1 MSEHGEWNRKGAT
14 LSDVTAEK
22 EYGVTRD
29 FILKGIR
36 AAELPRRPGWRL
48 CAGLHAGLTPRVA
61 DVRPE
66 GGARCVSSAR
76 RDLCGGRGAILVPT
90 ATLPVCAAASVLA
103 FLVVTPMR
111 GSSVAGLCTGCQ
123 DGLLRHG
130 RSNPK
135 CRSLDSW
142 AVRSWKQAPVA
153 FEARSSAH
161 RDAGTA
167 TTALSRRHTK
177 VG

>member
-90 ATLPVCAAASVLA
+90 ATLACALQHVADHAGWKFNLFEVRVSYASGLA
-103 FLVVTPMR
+103 DR
-111 GSSVAGLCTGCQ
+111 GFSPWPLRATSRPGLG
-123 DGLLRHG
+123 G
-130 RSNPK
+130 
-135 CRSLDSW
+135 
-142 AVRSWKQAPVA
+142 V
-153 FEARSSAH
+153 
-161 RDAGTA
+161 
-167 TTALSRRHTK
+167 
-177 VG
+177 